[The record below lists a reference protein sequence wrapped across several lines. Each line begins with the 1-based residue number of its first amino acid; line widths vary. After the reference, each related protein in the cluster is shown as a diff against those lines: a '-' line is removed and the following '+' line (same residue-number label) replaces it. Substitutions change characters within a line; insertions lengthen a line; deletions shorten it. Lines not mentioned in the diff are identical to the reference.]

1 MKHDP
6 PTLLPVRPL
15 PIFQRRPIR
24 YLLPLRGEAGGDRG
38 DYLGGREDAMNLDRA
53 VHELKDAA
61 DTVADAVEE
70 AFPIGCEV

>member
-1 MKHDP
+1 
-6 PTLLPVRPL
+6 
-15 PIFQRRPIR
+15 
-24 YLLPLRGEAGGDRG
+24 
-38 DYLGGREDAMNLDRA
+38 MNLDRA